1 MTGFLELPGAGAVG
15 VNRRMGAIGSP
26 ALVFGGAIARR
37 VAGNPEW
44 VALYGILPAP

>member
-1 MTGFLELPGAGAVG
+1 MIGLLELPGAGAVG
-15 VNRRMGAIGSP
+15 VNCRGGAIGPP
-26 ALVFGGAIARR
+26 ALVFDGAIARR